1 MNTKAFLVFIV
12 IGVFYGQRAIAQ
24 NVGIGTLS
32 PHNSAKLDV
41 TSTNSGLLV
50 PRMDSTQRA
59 NIAAPAIGLLVFQTD
74 GQQWFSN

>member
-1 MNTKAFLVFIV
+1 MNTKAFL
-12 IGVFYGQRAIAQ
+12 FYRYWEFLRSTGHSPKRD
-24 NVGIGTLS
+24 IGTLS